1 MAITN
6 IFAILP
12 RPVVKMIESEHNFHL
27 TGSRFFGNSTNQ
39 SDWDFF
45 IQDSPQ
51 VRNWLVANNFK
62 INKNSKYY
70 SDDSCVDVY
79 RYYITDYKIDA
90 HWIDVQIVN
99 DVSLKIK
106 AQDLIKLTVPPN
118 ALENKAFARIVWRLA
133 LESLST
139 KG

>member
-1 MAITN
+1 MSITN
-6 IFAILP
+6 ISAILH
-12 RPVVKMIESEHNFHL
+12 RPIMKMMESEHNFHL
-27 TGSRFFGNSTNQ
+27 TGSRFFGNSTNH

-70 SDDSCVDVY
+70 SDGFCVDVY
-79 RYYITDYKIDA
+79 RYYITDT

>member
-1 MAITN
+1 MMAITN
-6 IFAILP
+6 ISAILP
-12 RPVVKMIESEHNFHL
+12 HPVVKMMESEHRFHL
-27 TGSRFFGNSTNQ
+27 TGSRYFGNSTNQ

-45 IQDSPQ
+45 VQDSDG
-51 VRNWLVANNFK
+51 VRNWLDANGFK

-70 SDDSCVDVY
+70 SDGFCVDVY
-79 RYYITDYKIDA
+79 RLNITYYN
-90 HWIDVQIVN
+90 WIDVQV
-99 DVSLKIK
+99 VSDSVLKLK
-106 AQDLIKLTVPPN
+106 AQDLIKKTVPPS